1 MSEHK
6 PVSRRDFLRV
16 AGRYGLTSTAIAA
29 AGMAGPFT
37 VESLGRA
44 AAQSADQRAGAA
56 RVTLKFGAAGFNEKN
71 LQVQRS
77 GQLWFVQDL
86 EKRTNGALKVEFIE
100 IGRAHV

>member
-29 AGMAGPFT
+29 AGMVGPFT
-37 VESLGRA
+37 LENLGHA
-44 AAQSADQRAGAA
+44 AAQTADQRAGAA
-56 RVTLKFGAAGFNEKN
+56 KVTLKFGAAGFNDKN
-71 LQVQRS
+71 LQIQRS

-86 EKRTNGALKVEFIE
+86 EKRTNGAIKVDFIGNNQ
-100 IGRAHV
+100 I